1 MPADKK
7 KWHFGVLSFT
17 GTGHLNPLIAL
28 SQELKDR
35 GHKVT
40 FFEKPKIEAR
50 IRQAGLEFIPIG
62 ATADSTRITPPTT
75 DSGLLSE
82 LSMLHF
88 NLARVIRD
96 IESYLRDTPTALSQA
111 GVDAML
117 INEIALTGPTVA
129 QLLGLPYFIISTTVP
144 HHWGW
149 KGPSWRTGYRYSA
162 SCLSWIQRALLE
174 VSVLRMRGPIRRA
187 LEKYRSS
194 AGLGKLRQASAS
206 FPALAHLTQLP
217 KCLDLPRRAVP
228 TNFYYTAPWASNA
241 ARPRTAFPWDR
252 LDGRPVIYASLG
264 TTRNA
269 EAAVLRLIAEACVGL
284 DVQLVISL
292 GGRFDPVDFADLPGR
307 PLVVRFA
314 PQLELLKIARIVISH
329 GGPNT
334 AFEALMA
341 GKPMI
346 VIPMAYDQ
354 PAIAARLARLHIAKV
369 LPIMRLSAA
378 RIRTA
383 VTNLL
388 GDTSYERAAFE
399 MQAKLLDLRG
409 SVEASGIIEDSL
421 EQYLDCQ
428 RINTSAELPD
438 SAYDNLA
445 NCATVSR
452 VSETR
457 DSRVSIAAS
466 KSSYSSS

>member
-1 MPADKK
+1 MSTEKK
-7 KWHFGVLSFT
+7 RWHFGVLSFT

-28 SQELKDR
+28 SQELKER

-50 IRQAGLEFIPIG
+50 IRQAGLEFIPVG
-62 ATADSTRITPPTT
+62 ATAASKRVAPRSTN
-75 DSGLLSE
+75 SGLLSE
-82 LSMLHF
+82 ISMLRF
-88 NLARVIRD
+88 NLARVIGD
-96 IESYLRDTPTALSQA
+96 MESYLRDTPAALSRA
-111 GVDAML
+111 GVDALL

-129 QLLGLPYFIISTTVP
+129 QLLGFPYFIVSTTVP

-149 KGPSWRTGYRYSA
+149 KGSSWRTGYRHSA
-162 SCLSWIQRALLE
+162 SCVSWIQRALLE

-187 LEKYRSS
+187 LEKYRRRT
-194 AGLGKLRQASAS
+194 GLGNLRQAATS
-206 FPALAHLTQLP
+206 FPPLAHLTQLP
-217 KCLDLPRRAVP
+217 QCLDLPRKPVP
-228 TNFYYTAPWASNA
+228 GNFFYTAPWESNA

-269 EAAVLRLIAEACVGL
+269 DAAVLRLIAEACVGL
-284 DVQLVISL
+284 NVQLVISL
-292 GGRFDPVDFADLPGR
+292 GGRFDPVDFAGLPGR

-354 PAIAARLARLHIAKV
+354 PAIAARLGRLHIAKV

-378 RIRTA
+378 RIRSSVA
-383 VTNLL
+383 ALL
-388 GDTSYERAAFE
+388 SDRSYERAAVA
-399 MQAKLLDLRG
+399 MQSILQSLRG
-409 SVEASGIIEDSL
+409 SMEASDIIEDAL
-421 EQYLDCQ
+421 EQYLDLQ
-428 RINTSAELPD
+428 RINTTAELPN
-438 SAYDNLA
+438 SSYDDLA
-445 NCATVSR
+445 NCAAASVSK
-452 VSETR
+452 VR

-466 KSSYSSS
+466 KS

>member
-1 MPADKK
+1 MPADRT

-28 SQELKDR
+28 SQELKNR
-35 GHKVT
+35 GHRVT

-62 ATADSTRITPPTT
+62 ATAAAKRLTPPSAN
-75 DSGLLSE
+75 SGLLSE
-82 LSMLHF
+82 ISMLRF
-88 NLARVIRD
+88 NLARVIQD
-96 IESYLRDTPTALSQA
+96 MESYLRDTPAALSQT
-111 GVDAML
+111 GVDALL

-162 SCLSWIQRALLE
+162 SYLSWIQRVFLE
-174 VSVLRMRGPIRRA
+174 VSVLRMGGPIRRA
-187 LEKYRSS
+187 LERYRRRE
-194 AGLGKLRQASAS
+194 GLGNLRQASAS
-206 FPALAHLTQLP
+206 FPALAHITQLP

-228 TNFYYTAPWASNA
+228 GNFFYTAPWLSNA
-241 ARPRTAFPWDR
+241 ARPRVAFPWDR
-252 LDGRPVIYASLG
+252 LDGRPIIYASLG

-269 EAAVLRLIAEACVGL
+269 EPDVLRLIAQACLGL

-292 GGRFDPVDFADLPGR
+292 GGRFDPADFADLPGR
-307 PLVVRFA
+307 PLVVQFA

-378 RIRTA
+378 RIRSA
-383 VTNLL
+383 VTTLL
-388 GDTSYERAAFE
+388 SDASYEQAALA
-399 MQAKLLDLRG
+399 MQSKLQSLRG
-409 SVEASGIIEDSL
+409 STEASDIIEEAL
-421 EQYLDCQ
+421 ERYLDLQ
-428 RINTSAELPD
+428 RINTVAESPNYG
-438 SAYDNLA
+438 YDDLA
-445 NCATVSR
+445 NCTTAPR
-452 VSETR
+452 VPEVR

-466 KSSYSSS
+466 KS

>member
-62 ATADSTRITPPTT
+62 ATAASHRPTPPSAH
-75 DSGLLSE
+75 SGMLSE
-82 LSMLHF
+82 ILMLRF
-88 NLARVIRD
+88 NLARVVRD
-96 IESYLRDTPTALSQA
+96 MEIYLRDTPVALSRS
-111 GVDAML
+111 GVDALL

-149 KGPSWRTGYRYSA
+149 KGTSWRTGYRYSA
-162 SCLSWIQRALLE
+162 SYLSWIQRAFLE
-174 VSVLRMRGPIRRA
+174 VSALRMRGPIRRA
-187 LEKYRSS
+187 LERYRRR
-194 AGLGKLRQASAS
+194 AGLGNLRQAAAS
-206 FPALAHLTQLP
+206 FPALAHITQP
-217 KCLDLPRRAVP
+217 PQCLDLPRKPVP
-228 TNFYYTAPWASNA
+228 GNFFYTAPWVSNA
-241 ARPRTAFPWDR
+241 ARPRIAFPWER
-252 LDGRPVIYASLG
+252 LDGRPIIYASLG

-269 EAAVLRLIAEACVGL
+269 EPAVLRLIAQACVGL
-284 DVQLVISL
+284 DAQLVVSL
-292 GGRFDPVDFADLPGR
+292 GGRFDPEDFADLPGR
-307 PLVVRFA
+307 PLVVQFA
-314 PQLELLKIARIVISH
+314 PQLELLKIARIVISY

-334 AFEALMA
+334 AFEALTA

-369 LPIMRLSAA
+369 LPIMGLTAG
-378 RIRTA
+378 RIRSA
-383 VTNLL
+383 VTALL
-388 GDTSYERAAFE
+388 GDSSYEQAAIA
-399 MQAKLLDLRG
+399 MQSTLQGLRG
-409 SVEASGIIEDSL
+409 ATEASNIVEDAL
-421 EQYLDCQ
+421 NQYIDIQ
-428 RINTSAELPD
+428 RINAVTELPN
-438 SAYDNLA
+438 SRYDDLA
-445 NCATVSR
+445 KSVTASVSK
-452 VSETR
+452 VR

-466 KSSYSSS
+466 KS

>member
-40 FFEKPKIEAR
+40 FFEKPKIGAR

-62 ATADSTRITPPTT
+62 ATAASNRPTPPSAH
-75 DSGLLSE
+75 SGLLSE
-82 LSMLHF
+82 ISMLRF
-88 NLARVIRD
+88 NLARVVRD
-96 IESYLRDTPTALSQA
+96 IENYLRDTPIALSQA
-111 GVDAML
+111 GVDALL
-117 INEIALTGPTVA
+117 INEIAVTGPTVA

-149 KGPSWRTGYRYSA
+149 EGYSWRTGYRYSA
-162 SCLSWIQRALLE
+162 SCLSWIQRVFLE
-174 VSVLRMRGPIRRA
+174 VSAMRVRGPIRRA
-187 LEKYRSS
+187 LERYRRRE
-194 AGLGKLRQASAS
+194 GLGNLRMAAAS
-206 FPALAHLTQLP
+206 FPPLAHITQLP
-217 KCLDLPRRAVP
+217 QCLDLPRKLVP
-228 TNFYYTAPWASNA
+228 GNFFYTAPWVSSA
-241 ARPRTAFPWDR
+241 ARPRIAFPWER
-252 LDGRPVIYASLG
+252 LDGRPIIYASLG

-269 EAAVLRLIAEACVGL
+269 EPAVLRLIAQACVGL

-292 GGRFDPVDFADLPGR
+292 GGRFDPEDFADLPGR
-307 PLVVRFA
+307 PLVVQFA

-378 RIRTA
+378 RIRIA
-383 VTNLL
+383 VITLL
-388 GDTSYERAAFE
+388 GDASYKHAAVA
-399 MQAKLLDLRG
+399 MQSALRNLRG
-409 SVEASGIIEDSL
+409 STEASDIIEDAL
-421 EQYLDCQ
+421 EHYVDLQ
-428 RINTSAELPD
+428 RINTVAESPNTG
-438 SAYDNLA
+438 YDDLA
-445 NCATVSR
+445 SCATAPA
-452 VSETR
+452 SEVR

-466 KSSYSSS
+466 KS

>member
-1 MPADKK
+1 MSADKK
-7 KWHFGVLSFT
+7 NWHFGVLSFT

-50 IRQAGLEFIPIG
+50 IRQAGLEFTPIG
-62 ATADSTRITPPTT
+62 ATAASNRPTPPSAH
-75 DSGLLSE
+75 SGMLSE
-82 LSMLHF
+82 ISMLRF
-88 NLARVIRD
+88 NLARVIQD
-96 IESYLRDTPTALSQA
+96 IEIYLRDTPPALKQA
-111 GVDAML
+111 GVNALL

-149 KGPSWRTGYRYSA
+149 KGSSWRTGYRYSA
-162 SCLSWIQRALLE
+162 SCFSWIQRAFLE
-174 VSVLRMRGPIRRA
+174 VSALRVRGPIRRA
-187 LEKYRSS
+187 LERYRRR
-194 AGLGKLRQASAS
+194 AGLGNLRMAAAS
-206 FPALAHLTQLP
+206 FPPLAHITQLP
-217 KCLDLPRRAVP
+217 QCLDLPRKPVP
-228 TNFYYTAPWASNA
+228 ANFFYTAPWVSNA
-241 ARPRTAFPWDR
+241 ARPRIAFPWER
-252 LDGRPVIYASLG
+252 LDGRPIIYASLG

-269 EAAVLRLIAEACVGL
+269 EPAVLRLIAQACVGL

-292 GGRFDPVDFADLPGR
+292 GGRFDPEDFADLPGR
-307 PLVVRFA
+307 PLVVQFA

-346 VIPMAYDQ
+346 LIPMAYDQ
-354 PAIAARLARLHIAKV
+354 PAIAARLARLHVAKV

-383 VTNLL
+383 VITLL
-388 GDTSYERAAFE
+388 GDASYEQAAVA
-399 MQAKLLDLRG
+399 MQSTLQSLRG
-409 SVEASGIIEDSL
+409 STEASDIIEDVL
-421 EQYLDCQ
+421 ERYFDLQ
-428 RINTSAELPD
+428 RINSVAGFPN
-438 SAYDNLA
+438 SGYDDLV
-445 NCATVSR
+445 NCATDPTPEV
-452 VSETR
+452 R

-466 KSSYSSS
+466 KS

>member
-62 ATADSTRITPPTT
+62 ATAAPRRRTPPSAN
-75 DSGLLSE
+75 SGLLSE
-82 LSMLHF
+82 ISMLRF
-88 NLARVIRD
+88 NLARVIQD
-96 IESYLRDTPTALSQA
+96 MESYLRDTPAALSHA
-111 GVDAML
+111 GVDAL
-117 INEIALTGPTVA
+117 LVNEIALTGPTVA
-129 QLLGLPYFIISTTVP
+129 QLLQLPYFIISTTVP

-149 KGPSWRTGYRYSA
+149 KGSSWHTGYRYSA
-162 SCLSWIQRALLE
+162 SCFSWIQRVFLE
-174 VSVLRMRGPIRRA
+174 VSALRMRGPIRLA
-187 LEKYRSS
+187 LERYRRR
-194 AGLGKLRQASAS
+194 AGLDKLRQAAAS
-206 FPALAHLTQLP
+206 FPALAHLTPLP
-217 KCLDLPRRAVP
+217 RCLDLPRSLVP
-228 TNFYYTAPWASNA
+228 SNFFYTAPWVSNA
-241 ARPRTAFPWDR
+241 ARPRIAFPWDR
-252 LDGRPVIYASLG
+252 LDGRPIIYASLG

-269 EAAVLRLIAEACVGL
+269 EPAVLRSIAQACTGL

-292 GGRFDPVDFADLPGR
+292 GGRFDPGDFADLPGR
-307 PLVVRFA
+307 PLVVQFA

-334 AFEALMA
+334 AFEALVA

-354 PAIAARLARLHIAKV
+354 PAIAARLARLQIAKV

-378 RIRTA
+378 RIRSA
-383 VTNLL
+383 VTALL
-388 GDTSYERAAFE
+388 SDPSYEQAAVA
-399 MQAKLLDLRG
+399 MQSKLRSLHG
-409 SVEASGIIEDSL
+409 SVEAADIIEDHL
-421 EQYLDCQ
+421 KQYFDLHQ
-428 RINTSAELPD
+428 INTVTELP
-438 SAYDNLA
+438 SSGYDDLA
-445 NCATVSR
+445 SCPTASIPPV
-452 VSETR
+452 R
-457 DSRVSIAAS
+457 DSSVSIAAF
-466 KSSYSSS
+466 KS

>member
-7 KWHFGVLSFT
+7 QWHFGVLSFT

-28 SQELKDR
+28 SQELRDR

-40 FFEKPKIEAR
+40 FFEKQKIETR
-50 IRQAGLEFIPIG
+50 IRQAGLEFAPIG
-62 ATADSTRITPPTT
+62 ATAASERLAPPSAN
-75 DSGLLSE
+75 SGLLSE
-82 LSMLHF
+82 ISMLHF
-88 NLARVIRD
+88 NLARIIRD
-96 IESYLRDTPTALSQA
+96 MESYLHDTPPALKQA
-111 GVDAML
+111 GVDALL

-149 KGPSWRTGYRYSA
+149 EGSSWRTGYRYSA
-162 SCLSWIQRALLE
+162 SCVSWIQRAFLE
-174 VSVLRMRGPIRRA
+174 VSALRMRGPIRRA
-187 LEKYRSS
+187 LEKYRRR
-194 AGLGKLRQASAS
+194 AGLDKLRQAAAS

-217 KCLDLPRRAVP
+217 QCLDLPRKPVP
-228 TNFYYTAPWASNA
+228 SNFFYTAPWVSNA
-241 ARPRTAFPWDR
+241 ARPRTAFPWGR
-252 LDGRPVIYASLG
+252 LDGRPIIYASLG

-269 EAAVLRLIAEACVGL
+269 EPAVLRLIAQACEGL

-292 GGRFDPVDFADLPGR
+292 GGRFDPEDFADLPGR
-307 PLVVRFA
+307 PLVVQFA
-314 PQLELLKIARIVISH
+314 PQLELLDIARIVISH

-378 RIRTA
+378 RIRSA
-383 VTNLL
+383 VTALL
-388 GDTSYERAAFE
+388 GDTSYDQAAVA
-399 MQAKLLDLRG
+399 MQSKLQSLRG
-409 SVEASGIIEDSL
+409 SIAASDIIESAL

-428 RINTSAELPD
+428 RFKIVAQLPI
-438 SAYDNLA
+438 SGYDDLA
-445 NCATVSR
+445 NCATASVPN
-452 VSETR
+452 VR
-457 DSRVSIAAS
+457 DSRVSVAAS
-466 KSSYSSS
+466 KS

>member
-1 MPADKK
+1 MHADKK

-50 IRQAGLEFIPIG
+50 IRQAGLEFVPIG
-62 ATADSTRITPPTT
+62 ATDGSNRPTPPSAH
-75 DSGLLSE
+75 SGLLSE
-82 LSMLHF
+82 ISMLRF
-88 NLARVIRD
+88 NLARVVRD
-96 IESYLRDTPTALSQA
+96 IENYLRDTPVALSQA
-111 GVDAML
+111 GVDALL

-129 QLLGLPYFIISTTVP
+129 QLLDLPYFIISTTVP

-149 KGPSWRTGYRYSA
+149 KGSSWRTGYRYSA
-162 SCLSWIQRALLE
+162 SYLSWIQRAFLE
-174 VSVLRMRGPIRRA
+174 VSALRMRGPIRRA
-187 LEKYRSS
+187 LERYRRR
-194 AGLGKLRQASAS
+194 AGLGNLRQAAAS
-206 FPALAHLTQLP
+206 FPALAHITQLP
-217 KCLDLPRRAVP
+217 QCLDLPRKPVP
-228 TNFYYTAPWASNA
+228 GNFFYTAPWVSNA
-241 ARPRTAFPWDR
+241 ARPRIAFPWER
-252 LDGRPVIYASLG
+252 LDGRPIIYASLG

-269 EAAVLRLIAEACVGL
+269 EPAVLRLIAQASVGL
-284 DVQLVISL
+284 DAQLVVSL
-292 GGRFDPVDFADLPGR
+292 GGRFDTEDFADLPGR
-307 PLVVRFA
+307 PLVVEFA

-354 PAIAARLARLHIAKV
+354 PAIAARLARLHIAIA

-378 RIRTA
+378 RIRSA
-383 VTNLL
+383 VTTLL
-388 GDTSYERAAFE
+388 GDASYEHAAVA
-399 MQAKLLDLRG
+399 MQSALQDLRG
-409 SVEASGIIEDSL
+409 STEASDIIEDAL
-421 EQYLDCQ
+421 EQYSDLQ
-428 RINTSAELPD
+428 PINSVAEFPN
-438 SAYDNLA
+438 SGYDDLVNR
-445 NCATVSR
+445 ATDPTPEV
-452 VSETR
+452 R

-466 KSSYSSS
+466 KS

>member
-1 MPADKK
+1 MSADKK

-28 SQELKDR
+28 SQELRDR

-62 ATADSTRITPPTT
+62 GTNPSARVTPPST
-75 DSGLLSE
+75 DSRLFSE
-82 LSMLHF
+82 ISMLRF
-88 NLARVIRD
+88 NLARVNQD
-96 IESYLRDTPTALSQA
+96 MESYLRDTPAALLHA
-111 GVDAML
+111 GVDALL

-149 KGPSWRTGYRYSA
+149 KGASWRTGYRYSA
-162 SCLSWIQRALLE
+162 SCLSWIQRAFLE
-174 VSVLRMRGPIRRA
+174 VSVLRMRGPVRRA
-187 LEKYRSS
+187 LEKYRRR
-194 AGLGKLRQASAS
+194 AGLDKLRQAAAS
-206 FPALAHLTQLP
+206 SPALAHLTQLP
-217 KCLDLPRRAVP
+217 KCLDLPKRAVP
-228 TNFYYTAPWASNA
+228 DNFFYTAPWVSNA
-241 ARPRTAFPWDR
+241 ARPRIAFPWDR
-252 LDGRPVIYASLG
+252 LDGRPIIYASLG

-269 EAAVLRLIAEACVGL
+269 EPAVLCLIARACEGL

-292 GGRFDPVDFADLPGR
+292 GGRFDLEDFADLPGR
-307 PLVVRFA
+307 PLVTQFA

-334 AFEALMA
+334 AFESLLA

-354 PAIAARLARLHIAKV
+354 PAIAARLERLHIAKV

-378 RIRTA
+378 RIRAA
-383 VTNLL
+383 VITLL
-388 GDTSYERAAFE
+388 GDASYEQAAVA
-399 MQAKLLDLRG
+399 MQTALQSLRG
-409 SVEASGIIEDSL
+409 SVEASDIIEGAL
-421 EQYLDCQ
+421 ERYLDCQ
-428 RINTSAELPD
+428 RIKTRAELPN
-438 SAYDNLA
+438 SSYDDLA
-445 NCATVSR
+445 NSATAPR
-452 VSETR
+452 VSKVR

-466 KSSYSSS
+466 KS

>member
-28 SQELKDR
+28 SQELRDR

-50 IRQAGLEFIPIG
+50 IRQAGLEFVPVC
-62 ATADSTRITPPTT
+62 ATDASKRITPPGAN
-75 DSGLLSE
+75 SGLLSE
-82 LSMLHF
+82 VTMFRF
-88 NLARVIRD
+88 NLARIIRD
-96 IESYLRDTPTALSQA
+96 MERYLGDTPAALSHA
-111 GVDAML
+111 GVDVLL

-129 QLLGLPYFIISTTVP
+129 QLLGLPYFIISTSVP

-149 KGPSWRTGYRYSA
+149 KGSSWRTGYRYSD
-162 SCLSWIQRALLE
+162 SCLSWIHRRFLE
-174 VSVLRMRGPIRRA
+174 VSVLHMRGPIRRA
-187 LEKYRSS
+187 LEKYRHG

-206 FPALAHLTQLP
+206 FPALAHITQLP
-217 KCLDLPRRAVP
+217 QCLDLPHRAVP
-228 TNFYYTAPWASNA
+228 SNFYFTAPWVSNA
-241 ARPRTAFPWDR
+241 ARPRIAFPWDR
-252 LDGRPVIYASLG
+252 LDGRPIIYASLG

-269 EAAVLRLIAEACVGL
+269 ESAVLRMIAEACAGL

-292 GGRFDPVDFADLPGR
+292 GGRFRSEDLADLPGR
-307 PLVVRFA
+307 PLVVEFA

-354 PAIAARLARLHIAKV
+354 PAIAARLARLHLAKV

-378 RIRTA
+378 RIRSSVTA
-383 VTNLL
+383 LL
-388 GDTSYERAAFE
+388 GNPNYEQAAVA
-399 MQAKLLDLRG
+399 MRLTLQCLRG
-409 SVEASGIIEDSL
+409 SVSASNIIEDAL

-428 RINTSAELPD
+428 RVNAAGKSPNSGD
-438 SAYDNLA
+438 YDLVN
-445 NCATVSR
+445 NVTVSR
-452 VSETR
+452 VPKVR

-466 KSSYSSS
+466 KSQYSSS